1 MSKSNNHSAAAAVQ
15 AATPPKGIV
24 SARDLHKTYRMGKVS
39 LEVLRGVS
47 MEVQEGEFITISGH
61 SGSGKSTLLHLLG
74 LLDEP
79 TRGSVFLEQ
88 ADTTEFS
95 NSRRNAVRN
104 RDVGFVFQFY
114 YLLPELTVLENT
126 LLPAMVEHSALAWPG
141 LQKTLRERAE
151 ELLAELG
158 LGDRL
163 KHRPKELS
171 GGERQRTAIAR
182 ALVNQPKLLLADE
195 PTGNLDSK
203 TGQKIID
210 VLHRLNR
217 EHGQTILMV
226 THDEELART
235 LGRNLHLVDGKLAK

>member
-1 MSKSNNHSAAAAVQ
+1 MSKHREKTTTET
-15 AATPPKGIV
+15 TPTLPEGLV

-47 MEVQEGEFITISGH
+47 FDVQPGEFITIYGH

-79 TRGSVFLEQ
+79 TSGQVFLEQ
-88 ADTTEFS
+88 TDTSSFS
-95 NSRRNAVRN
+95 RNHRNAVRN

-126 LLPAMVEHSALAWPG
+126 LLPAMVEHSTLAWPG
-141 LQKTLRERAE
+141 QNKALRQRAE

-158 LGDRL
+158 LGDRM

-203 TGQKIID
+203 TGKKIID
-210 VLHRLNR
+210 VLLRLHRN
-217 EHGQTILMV
+217 HKQTILMV
-226 THDEELART
+226 THDEELAQQV
-235 LGRNLHLVDGKLAK
+235 GRSLYLTDGKLVK

>member
-1 MSKSNNHSAAAAVQ
+1 MSKPANKPTAES
-15 AATPPKGIV
+15 PPAPPTGLV
-24 SARDLHKTYRMGKVS
+24 AARDLHKTYRMGKVQ

-47 MEVQEGEFITISGH
+47 LDVREGEFITICGH

-79 TRGSVFLEQ
+79 TEGAVYLEKD
-88 ADTTEFS
+88 DTSKFS
-95 NSRRNAVRN
+95 RRRRNAIRN

-126 LLPAMVEHSALAWPG
+126 LLPAMVEHSTFGWSGNKKALR
-141 LQKTLRERAE
+141 QRAE

-158 LGDRL
+158 LQDRL
-163 KHRPKELS
+163 KHRPRELS

-182 ALVNQPKLLLADE
+182 ALMNQPKLLLADE

-210 VLHRLNR
+210 VLLRLHRDR
-217 EHGQTILMV
+217 KQTILMV
-226 THDEELART
+226 THDEELARKV
-235 LGRNLHLVDGKLAK
+235 GRSLYLADGRLVK

>member
-1 MSKSNNHSAAAAVQ
+1 MSKRKNKPTTDSRAPA
-15 AATPPKGIV
+15 PPKGLV
-24 SARDLHKTYRMGKVS
+24 SARDLHKTYRMGAVS

-47 MEVQEGEFITISGH
+47 FDVQAGEFITIYGH

-79 TRGSVFLEQ
+79 TNGSVFLEQ
-88 ADTTEFS
+88 DDTSTFS
-95 NSRRNAVRN
+95 RRRRNAIRN

-114 YLLPELTVLENT
+114 YLLPELSVLENT
-126 LLPAMVEHSALAWPG
+126 LLPAMVEHSTLAWRG
-141 LQKTLRERAE
+141 KKKELRRRAE
-151 ELLAELG
+151 EILVELG
-158 LGDRL
+158 LGDRM

-210 VLHRLNR
+210 VLVRLNR
-217 EHGQTILMV
+217 EHKQTILMV
-226 THDEELART
+226 THDEELAHQ
-235 LGRNLHLVDGKLAK
+235 LGRSLYLKDGRLAKT

>member
-1 MSKSNNHSAAAAVQ
+1 MNKHQKHPTADSQAVH
-15 AATPPKGIV
+15 PPKGLV
-24 SARDLHKTYRMGKVS
+24 CARDLHKTYRMGKVS

-47 MEVQEGEFITISGH
+47 FDVQAGEFITIYGH

-79 TRGSVFLEQ
+79 SEGKVYLEQ
-88 ADTTEFS
+88 MDT
-95 NSRRNAVRN
+95 NGLSRLERNAIRN

-114 YLLPELTVLENT
+114 HLLPELTVLENT
-126 LLPAMVEHSALAWPG
+126 LLPAMVERSALAWPG
-141 LQKTLRERAE
+141 QKKALRQRAE
-151 ELLAELG
+151 EILAELG

-210 VLHRLNR
+210 VLQRLNQD
-217 EHGQTILMV
+217 HKQTILMV
-226 THDEELART
+226 THDEELAHK
-235 LGRNLHLVDGKLAK
+235 LGRSLYLVDGKLAK